1 MKPGSY
7 TPDPVR
13 VAQAR
18 MDKGL
23 KQAEAADALHV
34 NRVTLNKIENGRAN
48 VSLELLERMT
58 NLYDRTREHLLGEPE
73 HVDPIELNRE
83 QLASA
88 LSKINAGFE
97 DLTNLVE
104 TLNDAAREAAG
115 KTPALVE
122 ARS

>member
-23 KQAEAADALHV
+23 KQAAAADALHV

-58 NLYDRTREHLLGEPE
+58 KLYDRSREWLLGEPE
-73 HVDPIELNRE
+73 QVDPLELGRE
-83 QLASA
+83 RLASA
-88 LSKINAGFE
+88 LSKINDGFE
-97 DLTNLVE
+97 DLTNLVD
-104 TLNDAAREAAG
+104 TLNGAAKQAA
-115 KTPALVE
+115 LE
-122 ARS
+122 